1 MTDLLVSTALR
12 LLTAAK
18 AEAVTL
24 RDRQT
29 VAIACAYL
37 AGDLDRVDVLA
48 REHLAEHPGNDLVL
62 RIAESARTPG
72 KVFE

>member
-1 MTDLLVSTALR
+1 MTDVHDMVETALR
-12 LLTAAK
+12 LLTRAQAA
-18 AEAVTL
+18 AVTT

-48 REHLAEHPGNDLVL
+48 REHLADHPDNNLV
-62 RIAESARTPG
+62 ARLSRRELP
-72 KVFE
+72 

>member
-1 MTDLLVSTALR
+1 MTELLVETALR

-18 AEAVTL
+18 ATAVTP
-24 RDRQT
+24 RDRHT

-48 REHLAEHPGNDLVL
+48 RDHLAEHPGNDLVL
-62 RIAESARTPG
+62 RIATCARTG
-72 KVFE
+72 KVFA